1 MKILHLIPS
10 VDPRSG
16 GTAEG
21 LLRVHMALEAMGHRS
36 EVLSLDAADAP
47 HLKAFPGQVHALG
60 PARGTYGYTPAL
72 APWLR
77 QHSPQYDA
85 VIVNG
90 LWQYVGLAAWR
101 VLRRAAPGYYVY
113 SHGML
118 DPWFKRRYPLKH
130 LKKWLYW
137 PWGEYRVLR
146 DAKAVLFT
154 CDEERRLARQ
164 SFWLYRCREATSS
177 YGTSEPPRDVDG
189 RLSDT
194 FLTAWPQLRGKRL
207 VLFLGRIHEK
217 KGCDLLIEAFAKVCA
232 RAPDVHLVMAGPDH
246 DGWTVQL
253 QQRAAQL
260 GLTDRICWTG
270 MLSGDLKWGAFHA
283 SEVFC
288 LPSHQENFGVAV
300 AEALACGRPVLI
312 SDKVNIWRE
321 IDADGAGWV
330 EPDTLDGTVR
340 LLTRWLEAP
349 PTQGAE
355 RQAAARRCFDRRF
368 RIETVAA
375 NLVRIIGGSPPVA
388 PDGQTASKGS
398 HA

>member
-47 HLKAFPGQVHALG
+47 HLQAFPGQVHALG
-60 PARGTYGYTPAL
+60 PTRGTYGYTAAL
-72 APWLR
+72 VPWLR
-77 QHSPQYDA
+77 QHAPQYDA

-154 CDEERRLARQ
+154 CDEERRVARQ

-189 RLSDT
+189 RLSNI

-253 QQRAAQL
+253 QQRAAEL

-283 SEVFC
+283 CEVFC

-321 IDADGAGWV
+321 IDADAAGWV

-340 LLTRWLEAP
+340 LLTRWLDAP
-349 PTQGAE
+349 PAQAAE
-355 RQAAARRCFDRRF
+355 RQAAARHCFDRRF

-375 NLVRIIGGSPPVA
+375 NLVRIIGGSPTVA
-388 PDGQTASKGS
+388 PDGRTASKGS

>member
-1 MKILHLIPS
+1 MNILHLIAS

-21 LLRVHMALEAMGHRS
+21 LLRVHQALEALGHRS
-36 EVLSLDAADAP
+36 EVLSLDAATAP
-47 HLKAFPGQVHALG
+47 HLQAFPGKVHALG
-60 PARGTYGYTPAL
+60 PTRGTYGHTKAL
-72 APWLR
+72 VPWLKA
-77 QHSPQYDA
+77 HASQYDA

-90 LWQYVGLAAWR
+90 LWQYVGFAAWR
-101 VLRRAAPGYYVY
+101 VLRRTEPGYYVY
-113 SHGML
+113 THGML

-154 CDEERRLARQ
+154 CDEERLLARQ
-164 SFWLYRCREATSS
+164 SFWLYRSREATSS
-177 YGTSEPPRDVDG
+177 YGTSEPPHDTGG
-189 RLSDT
+189 RLGAA
-194 FLTAWPQLRGKRL
+194 FLAAFPQLRDKRL

-217 KGCDLLIEAFAKVCA
+217 KGCDLLIDAFATTCA
-232 RAPDVHLVMAGPDH
+232 NAPDVRLVMAGPDH
-246 DGWTVQL
+246 DGWTAEL
-253 QQRAAQL
+253 QQRAAKL
-260 GLTDRICWTG
+260 GIADRICWTG
-270 MLSGDLKWGAFHA
+270 MLSGDLKWGAFYA

-321 IDADGAGWV
+321 IAADGAGRV
-330 EPDTLDGTVR
+330 EADTLAGTER
-340 LLTRWLEAP
+340 LLARWLDAPASEREA
-349 PTQGAE
+349 Q
-355 RQAAARRCFDRRF
+355 QAAARRCFDQRF

-375 NLVRIIGGSPPVA
+375 NLVRIIGGT
-388 PDGQTASKGS
+388 QR
-398 HA
+398 